1 MENLQELKP
10 VGKLSPF
17 AHFCCTIGNL
27 PTSYMISLTY
37 EEQLLWLCQYLEKT
51 VIPAVNTNA
60 EAVAELQNL
69 YIQLKEYVDNYFTNL
84 DVQEEINNK
93 LDEMAQSGELS
104 DIIAQYLELQG
115 LLCYNN
121 INEMKNATN
130 IAEGSFTKTYGENTY
145 NDGNGAFYKVRQLIN
160 TDIIDNINIVAL
172 TNYPTLVCER
182 IPENGVTLKIEQI
195 LPEIPINNT
204 QYEIIKSENNLN
216 ITEIPTSY
224 YENLENARKLTL
236 ENTQNNLLKV
246 ATFNIENSN
255 VPYDTELNGIKK
267 LTKLQNIF
275 NKIGACI
282 LGINETFDGTI
293 YPANEFLTTEFLENY
308 RQVTTWENIIPML
321 NFGEGILSSLKPES
335 SSSVIYNSYNAPDH
349 QGYVKNIYNFNNKLI
364 SFYCTHLCYNSDST
378 LRNQITEL
386 FNAVSSDTNP
396 YKIIVGDFNFDLS
409 QSNDYLVQFLN
420 SGFKLVNGGQY
431 KTYDDSRNIAID
443 EIMISSNINI
453 VSSGAG
459 NKEYIEGLSDHFP
472 VWATLSFN

>member
-1 MENLQELKP
+1 MENLEIIKP
-10 VGKLSPF
+10 ERVQNIINK
-17 AHFCCTIGNL
+17 FCFTIGMI
-27 PTSYMISLTY
+27 PTSYKISMTY
-37 EEQLLWLCQYLEKT
+37 EEQIIAIGNYLETT
-51 VIPAVNTNA
+51 VYPAINNNA
-60 EAVAELQNL
+60 KALAELQNL
-69 YIQLKEYVDNYFTNL
+69 FIDLKNYVDNYFDNL
-84 DVQEEINNK
+84 DIQTEINNK

-160 TDIIDNINIVAL
+160 TDIIDNINIIAL

-182 IPENGVTLKIEQI
+182 IPENGITLKIEEI
-195 LPEIPINNT
+195 LPETPINNT

-216 ITEIPTSY
+216 ISEIPTSY

-236 ENTQNNLLKV
+236 ENTQNDLLKV

-255 VPYDTELNGIKK
+255 VPYDSELNGVKK

-308 RQVTTWENIIPML
+308 RQVTTWENILPML
-321 NFGEGILSSLKPES
+321 NFGEGILSSLTPES
-335 SSSVIYNSYNAPDH
+335 SSSVIYDSYNAPDH

-364 SFYCTHLCYNSDST
+364 SCYCTHLCYNNDST